1 MVVAITHDLEHLK
14 EPLSAQ
20 GHKVVYLGSYD
31 YPIDAMIFEN
41 FSPNISYI
49 SNNNISTNADDTYGY
64 GILMINAKN
73 KSSEEINKILKT
85 RLYSPLF

>member
-1 MVVAITHDLEHLK
+1 MVVAITHDLEYLK
-14 EPLSAQ
+14 APLSTQ

-49 SNNNISTNADDTYGY
+49 SNNNIPTNADDTFSYGV
-64 GILMINAKN
+64 LMINAKN
-73 KSSEEINKILKT
+73 KSIEEISQILKT